1 MSSALNSM
9 PDLSIAQSVGNP
21 EFSLGSISSG
31 FSTPARKTN
40 RRVPS
45 TTSATTA
52 PSSAPVST
60 PSPPPTNRR
69 KEPAMSLSRRLSAL
83 NDHDDDIM
91 EEEDVLGTP
100 GAKKKGNDEPETP
113 MPARSAKRAGRAS
126 KGAPL
131 TLRDQEKHIDS
142 LKKENFNVKLRV
154 HFLEERLAQLAPD
167 QMDQALKQN
176 INLKIEVQNRGLEIK
191 KLKKLVLELEREL
204 ERLQKGHGSS
214 RSRERELEE
223 KLDERDREIKEL
235 RRKLREGRSDNDAMR
250 ELENRNEELEAE
262 LGDMRSLLE
271 DNVEEINRLRVLLE
285 GGGNEDI
292 HHKREDLLDEI
303 ERLRLQLEDIQRRR
317 EAESYERSQ
326 SRAQVIEER
335 EEREAV
341 EDNLSAMKDKLA
353 AVMIE
358 LQQKEDEL
366 ELKDREMMEIEADY
380 KRQLEDQNDE
390 WREEMEEAKG
400 QVEELRDVLNER
412 ESECRDLRLSLTEL
426 ENNTNDLHNKFE
438 ITFAHQEE
446 QLQQKEKELQSLQAA
461 FDDLSDKVY
470 QLEDENDRLREDA
483 ERQHEEDAVD
493 RERLEAVC
501 AGLKEK
507 IAHLKDELQDMTDA
521 CDAATQQAHDHRAQ
535 QEELAR
541 HIEDLVAELQ
551 KERAAHQEA
560 LNALDRAEADH
571 ESAMRREHRA
581 LESKESLLNKTN
593 ADLARAESLL
603 SQREADLEAV
613 QQALQTLEAESKRL
627 GESHTTA
634 RFSLQLEVDRLKR
647 DLERLEDELSRA
659 RKELAEKEARSF
671 DHNSVLDKLHA
682 ENRDLASQLAA
693 QTQAK
698 LNTTEKLDVAQAS
711 LKAKEDELVELRKRV
726 LELET
731 RLSKE
736 QRQLLAGE
744 AQYRDQLTERNT
756 LLLTIYQY
764 MDKILGVDKTP
775 KKGGQAET
783 KPFTNFGVFH
793 DNLITRLKQLSQIH
807 VDFEKRAKEAENR
820 FADKLT
826 EMRKQLDN
834 RWKQIDKFEASVK
847 VAAESKATWRRKM
860 MSKEGEIE
868 ALKSTNAE
876 MAAQLASG
884 RKPGTADPM
893 ELRSALTRAANAE
906 RRQNNTANQL
916 AATEERFHQYQQ
928 RSVAAD
934 MKWEARVKE
943 YETRLKAAEER
954 YKREK
959 QGAKD
964 RQAEMERTIALL
976 TRQVEETRKRN
987 QHVGEIVEANKVT
1000 SNSPGR

>member
-1 MSSALNSM
+1 
-9 PDLSIAQSVGNP
+9 
-21 EFSLGSISSG
+21 
-31 FSTPARKTN
+31 
-40 RRVPS
+40 
-45 TTSATTA
+45 
-52 PSSAPVST
+52 
-60 PSPPPTNRR
+60 
-69 KEPAMSLSRRLSAL
+69 
-83 NDHDDDIM
+83 
-91 EEEDVLGTP
+91 
-100 GAKKKGNDEPETP
+100 
-113 MPARSAKRAGRAS
+113 
-126 KGAPL
+126 
-131 TLRDQEKHIDS
+131 
-142 LKKENFNVKLRV
+142 
-154 HFLEERLAQLAPD
+154 
-167 QMDQALKQN
+167 
-176 INLKIEVQNRGLEIK
+176 
-191 KLKKLVLELEREL
+191 
-204 ERLQKGHGSS
+204 
-214 RSRERELEE
+214 
-223 KLDERDREIKEL
+223 
-235 RRKLREGRSDNDAMR
+235 
-250 ELENRNEELEAE
+250 
-262 LGDMRSLLE
+262 
-271 DNVEEINRLRVLLE
+271 
-285 GGGNEDI
+285 
-292 HHKREDLLDEI
+292 
-303 ERLRLQLEDIQRRR
+303 
-317 EAESYERSQ
+317 
-326 SRAQVIEER
+326 
-335 EEREAV
+335 
-341 EDNLSAMKDKLA
+341 
-353 AVMIE
+353 
-358 LQQKEDEL
+358 
-366 ELKDREMMEIEADY
+366 
-380 KRQLEDQNDE
+380 
-390 WREEMEEAKG
+390 
-400 QVEELRDVLNER
+400 
-412 ESECRDLRLSLTEL
+412 
-426 ENNTNDLHNKFE
+426 
-438 ITFAHQEE
+438 
-446 QLQQKEKELQSLQAA
+446 
-461 FDDLSDKVY
+461 
-470 QLEDENDRLREDA
+470 
-483 ERQHEEDAVD
+483 
-493 RERLEAVC
+493 
-501 AGLKEK
+501 
-507 IAHLKDELQDMTDA
+507 
-521 CDAATQQAHDHRAQ
+521 
-535 QEELAR
+535 
-541 HIEDLVAELQ
+541 
-551 KERAAHQEA
+551 
-560 LNALDRAEADH
+560 
-571 ESAMRREHRA
+571 MRREHRA

-659 RKELAEKEARSF
+659 RKELAEKESRSF

-775 KKGGQAET
+775 KGGQAET

-807 VDFEKRAKEAENR
+807 VDFERRAKEAENR
-820 FADKLT
+820 FADKLI